1 MDLSLWSIKINNW
14 SADNFKKHFTL
25 MSCKLEP
32 VIQSCDIGQW
42 YPFWQLSIDHNINVH
57 KDVHYQIKHT
67 LYMSWTPNS

>member
-14 SADNFKKHFTL
+14 SVDNFKKHFTS

-42 YPFWQLSIDHNINVH
+42 YPFWQLSIDHNIDVH

-67 LYMSWTPNS
+67 LYMSWTPTS